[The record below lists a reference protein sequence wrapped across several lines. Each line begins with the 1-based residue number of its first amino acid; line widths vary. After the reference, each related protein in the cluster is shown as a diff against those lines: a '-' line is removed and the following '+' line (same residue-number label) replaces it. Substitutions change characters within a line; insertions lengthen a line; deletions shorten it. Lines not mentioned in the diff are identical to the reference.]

1 MDFAVLVDQF
11 LDAYG
16 LLAVFLIMLLKEIG
30 IPVPI
35 PSDLI
40 ILGAA
45 ARAAQGRLPLGGVF
59 FAILIPM
66 LAGGMAQYWIAKGP
80 GRRLIYRLG
89 DFIGLTKERLDRAME
104 TVRKGG
110 MAAVALGLNTPGV
123 RIATIPASGLAK
135 LSLAIFVPGMVIG
148 SATFL
153 AWHLA
158 IGFFGGAAFA
168 LLNLPLPVLGGI
180 LIAVIALGIV
190 GWLIARRMRQA
201 RAEKRAVMP
210 SVYSAWADASCP
222 ACITITLIREAR
234 ADKG

>member
-1 MDFAVLVDQF
+1 MDFSMMTDQF

-16 LLAVFLIMLLKEIG
+16 LIAVFGIMLLKELG

-40 ILGAA
+40 MLGAA
-45 ARAAQGRLPLGGVF
+45 ARAAQGRFSLAGVF

-66 LAGGMAQYWIAKGP
+66 LVGGMAQYWIAKGP
-80 GRRLIYRLG
+80 GRKLIYRLG

-104 TVRKGG
+104 AVRKGG

-123 RIATIPASGLAK
+123 RIATVPASGLAE
-135 LSLAIFVPGMVIG
+135 LSSAIFVPGMVIG
-148 SATFL
+148 STTFL

-158 IGFFGGAAFA
+158 LGYFGGAALA

-180 LIAVIALGIV
+180 LIAVLVLGIV
-190 GWLIARRMRQA
+190 GWLLARQMRQA
-201 RAEKRAVMP
+201 RAEKRAAMP
-210 SVYSAWADASCP
+210 STFNAWADASCP

-234 ADKG
+234 IDKG